1 MRPKADIVDRT
12 FEISMILKGLD
23 GVLEVLGGF
32 LLLVVTPATIDRIV
46 VALTQHELSQDSHD
60 FLATHALR
68 YANGLTGATVLF
80 GALYLLSHGLV
91 KIVLVY
97 AVLRT
102 KLWAYPWML
111 AFLGAFILYQIYRM
125 TFAPSV
131 GLVAL
136 TLFDLFVAWLT
147 FLEYQRHI
155 RRVAVH
161 V

>member
-1 MRPKADIVDRT
+1 
-12 FEISMILKGLD
+12 
-23 GVLEVLGGF
+23 VLGGF

-147 FLEYQRHI
+147 FLEYQRH
-155 RRVAVH
+155 RRPVAVH

>member
-1 MRPKADIVDRT
+1 
-12 FEISMILKGLD
+12 
-23 GVLEVLGGF
+23 
-32 LLLVVTPATIDRIV
+32 
-46 VALTQHELSQDSHD
+46 
-60 FLATHALR
+60 
-68 YANGLTGATVLF
+68 
-80 GALYLLSHGLV
+80 
-91 KIVLVY
+91 
-97 AVLRT
+97 
-102 KLWAYPWML
+102 ML

>member
-1 MRPKADIVDRT
+1 VV
-12 FEISMILKGLD
+12 SLILKGLD
-23 GVLEVLGGF
+23 GALEVIGGF

-60 FLATHALR
+60 FLATHALH
-68 YANGLTGATVLF
+68 YANGLTGSTVVF
-80 GALYLLSHGLV
+80 GALYLLSHGVV
-91 KIVLVY
+91 KIFLVY

-102 KLWAYPWML
+102 KLWAYPWMI

-136 TLFDLFVAWLT
+136 TIFDGFVAWLT
-147 FLEYQRHI
+147 YLEYQRHK
-155 RRVAVH
+155 RRVVFQR
-161 V
+161 